1 MGICMRGRS
10 LLPLQRNDGR
20 SDARDD
26 GGGNGGGGNSGGG
39 NGDGDSGG
47 GGSGNNGGDEQEP
60 CILSFFISSLS
71 GM

>member
-1 MGICMRGRS
+1 MRGRS